1 MIEIKGSYTTAVVYT
16 EELDDASISQIFQI
30 CNQKS
35 MEGCHIAIMPDV
47 HMGSSCCVGTTIA
60 LKDKVIPSLVG
71 VDIGC
76 GMEVVKLKEKHIELA
91 RLDKFIRQEI
101 PSGCNIRKKPHK
113 YASQCNLR
121 ALYCFDAIDGLR
133 SEKSLGTLGG
143 GNHFIEIDQDEDGNL
158 YLVIHSGSRHLG
170 VEVASYYQKLAYD
183 HLNGCDEESL
193 KALKKSLKKQ
203 GREQQYAAVAKTLK
217 NTKKTDIPY
226 IMSYLE
232 GEYKD
237 AYLHDIKIIQEYAS
251 LSRQAMAQDIM
262 KYMKLHEVERFET
275 MHNYIDEDQI
285 LRKGAIRAKKD
296 EIVWIPLN
304 MRDGALLCKGKGNPD
319 WNYSAPHGAGRAMSR
334 SEAKQS
340 FTLSEYKKEMKGIYS
355 SSIQTSTI
363 DECPMAYKQADLII
377 SSIQDSVE
385 ILKKVT
391 PIYNFKAGEDG

>member
-113 YASQCNLR
+113 YASQCNLST
-121 ALYCFDAIDGLR
+121 LYCFDAIDELR

-183 HLNGCDEESL
+183 RLNGCDEESL
-193 KALKKSLKKQ
+193 KTLKESLKKQ
-203 GREQQYAAVAKTLK
+203 GREQQFAAVAKTLK

-251 LSRQAMAQDIM
+251 LSRQAMAKDIM
-262 KYMKLHEVERFET
+262 KFMKLHEVQRLET
-275 MHNYIDEDQI
+275 MHNYIDKDQI

-296 EIVWIPLN
+296 ELVWIPLN

-319 WNYSAPHGAGRAMSR
+319 WNHSAPHGAGRAMSR

>member
-91 RLDKFIRQEI
+91 RLDKFIQQEI
-101 PSGCNIRKKPHK
+101 PSGCNIRNKIHKK
-113 YASQCNLR
+113 ASQLNLR
-121 ALYCFDAIDGLR
+121 KLYCFDAIDELR
-133 SEKSLGTLGG
+133 SQKSLGTLGG
-143 GNHFIEIDQDEDGNL
+143 GNHFIEIDQDEEGFL

-193 KALKKSLKKQ
+193 KALKESLKKQ
-203 GREQQYAAVAKTLK
+203 GKEAQYASMVKTLK

-226 IMSYLE
+226 LMSYLE
-232 GEYKD
+232 GKNKD
-237 AYLHDIKIIQEYAS
+237 AYLHDIKIIQEFAD
-251 LSRQAMAQDIM
+251 LSRQVMAEDIM
-262 KYMKLHEVERFET
+262 KYMKLHAVERFTT
-275 MHNYIDEDQI
+275 MHNYIDEQQI
-285 LRKGAIRAKKD
+285 LRKGAIRARKD

-304 MRDGALLCKGKGNPD
+304 MRDGALLCMGKGNLN
-319 WNYSAPHGAGRAMSR
+319 WNESAPHGAGRAMSR

-340 FTLSEYKKEMKGIYS
+340 FTLSEYKKQMKGIYTS
-355 SSIQTSTI
+355 SVVKSTI
-363 DECPMAYKQADLII
+363 DECPMAYKQSDYII
-377 SSIQDSVE
+377 SQIEDSVE

-391 PIYNFKAGEDG
+391 PIYNFKAGEED

>member
-47 HMGSSCCVGTTIA
+47 HMGSSCCVGTSIA

-76 GMEVVKLKEKHIELA
+76 GMEIVKLKEKHIELA
-91 RLDKFIRQEI
+91 RLDKFIRQEV

-121 ALYCFDAIDGLR
+121 ALYCFDAIDELR

-183 HLNGCDEESL
+183 RLNGCDEESL
-193 KALKKSLKKQ
+193 KALKESLKKQ
-203 GREQQYAAVAKTLK
+203 GREQQYAAIAKTLK

-226 IMSYLE
+226 LMSYLE

-237 AYLHDIKIIQEYAS
+237 AYLHDIKIIQEYAN

-355 SSIQTSTI
+355 SSIQKSTI
-363 DECPMAYKQADLII
+363 DECPMAYKQADVII

-391 PIYNFKAGEDG
+391 PIYNFKAGEDE

>member
-91 RLDKFIRQEI
+91 RLDKFIRTEI
-101 PSGCNIRKKPHK
+101 PSGCNIRNKIHKKAAK
-113 YASQCNLR
+113 LNLR
-121 ALYCFDAIDGLR
+121 NLYCFHAIDELR

-143 GNHFIEIDQDEDGNL
+143 GNHFIEIDTDEDGCL

-193 KALKKSLKKQ
+193 KALKESFKKQ
-203 GREQQYAAVAKTLK
+203 GREQQYAAIAKTLK

-226 IMSYLE
+226 LMSYLE
-232 GEYKD
+232 G
-237 AYLHDIKIIQEYAS
+237 
-251 LSRQAMAQDIM
+251 
-262 KYMKLHEVERFET
+262 KL
-275 MHNYIDEDQI
+275 
-285 LRKGAIRAKKD
+285 
-296 EIVWIPLN
+296 
-304 MRDGALLCKGKGNPD
+304 
-319 WNYSAPHGAGRAMSR
+319 
-334 SEAKQS
+334 
-340 FTLSEYKKEMKGIYS
+340 
-355 SSIQTSTI
+355 
-363 DECPMAYKQADLII
+363 
-377 SSIQDSVE
+377 
-385 ILKKVT
+385 
-391 PIYNFKAGEDG
+391 

>member
-1 MIEIKGSYTTAVVYT
+1 MIKIKGSYTTAVVYT

-47 HMGSSCCVGTTIA
+47 HMGSSCCVGTSIV

-91 RLDKFIRQEI
+91 RLDKFIRQEV

-113 YASQCNLR
+113 YTSQCNLR
-121 ALYCFDAIDGLR
+121 ALYCFDAIDELR

-143 GNHFIEIDQDEDGNL
+143 GNHFIEIDQDEDRNL

-183 HLNGCDEESL
+183 RLNGCDEESL

-203 GREQQYAAVAKTLK
+203 GREQQYAAIAKTLK

-226 IMSYLE
+226 LMSYLE

-304 MRDGALLCKGKGNPD
+304 MRDGALLCKGKGNPE

-355 SSIQTSTI
+355 SSIQKSTI
-363 DECPMAYKQADLII
+363 DECPMAYKQADVII

-391 PIYNFKAGEDG
+391 PIYNFKAGEDE